1 MTEEENRHT
10 DPASGAPDLGKFKN
24 VEALARAYRELEA
37 EFTRRSQR
45 LKALE
50 EASRAGGTE
59 TQSQPPSSEA
69 SEREIPPQDSV
80 LNDDEAIYTAAMQ
93 HEEVRKRIVGEYLDH
108 VRGVPLMAG
117 GGAPVRAPARRI
129 ASIGEAGK
137 LALGYLRNQKL

>member
-50 EASRAGGTE
+50 EAARSGETAPGTVPDAAE
-59 TQSQPPSSEA
+59 KPAQDRVFEDGEALYAAASQNEA
-69 SEREIPPQDSV
+69 
-80 LNDDEAIYTAAMQ
+80 
-93 HEEVRKRIVGEYLDH
+93 VRKRIVGDYLASLNA
-108 VRGVPLMAG
+108 VPLMAA

-129 ASIGEAGK
+129 STIGEAGAF
-137 LALGYLRNQKL
+137 ALGYLKNQT

>member
-10 DPASGAPDLGKFKN
+10 DPASGAPDLEKFKN

-50 EASRAGGTE
+50 EAARSGETAPGTVPDAAE
-59 TQSQPPSSEA
+59 KPAQDRVFEDGEALYAAASQNEA
-69 SEREIPPQDSV
+69 
-80 LNDDEAIYTAAMQ
+80 
-93 HEEVRKRIVGEYLDH
+93 VRKRIVGDYLASLNA
-108 VRGVPLMAG
+108 VPLMAA

-129 ASIGEAGK
+129 STIGEAGAF
-137 LALGYLRNQKL
+137 ALGYLKNQT